1 VCLCLVVVAEQREE
15 RRGGRARRGDWVTVG
30 EVEMKKRERNGFSS
44 RIVRERVARYIL
56 QHAFGATVGPATVA
70 FACAK

>member
-30 EVEMKKRERNGFSS
+30 EVEMKKRGENCFFP

-56 QHAFGATVGPATVA
+56 
-70 FACAK
+70 